1 MTTEFET
8 EERSKVHLGRNVGR
22 IREIIGMKQIVLAE
36 KTGMSQQNI
45 SKLEQSEDI
54 AEETLDRLAK
64 GLGVSPEFIKTFNE
78 ERTIYNIQASTNNTF
93 HDNSAS
99 NQHYQSTY
107 NNSIVDKLVETL
119 QQFMDLEKHKMEG
132 IERRLEQLENRK

>member
-45 SKLEQSEDI
+45 SKLEQNEDI

-64 GLGVSPEFIKTFNE
+64 GLGVTPEFVKTFKE
-78 ERTIYNIQASTNNTF
+78 ERAIHYIQNNNESSSHASQNYQQTINYNGI
-93 HDNSAS
+93 
-99 NQHYQSTY
+99 
-107 NNSIVDKLVETL
+107 DKISDLV
-119 QQFMDLEKHKMEG
+119 QQLLELEKRR
-132 IERRLEQLENRK
+132 IEALEKRLEELEKRK

>member
-45 SKLEQSEDI
+45 SKLEQSEEI
-54 AEETLDRLAK
+54 AEETLGRLAK
-64 GLGVSPEFIKTFNE
+64 GLGVTSEFVKTFKE
-78 ERTIYNIQASTNNTF
+78 EKAIQYIQNNNDNASPHVSQNYQPTINYNGI
-93 HDNSAS
+93 
-99 NQHYQSTY
+99 
-107 NNSIVDKLVETL
+107 DKISELV
-119 QQFMDLEKHKMEG
+119 QQLLELEKHRIEAL
-132 IERRLEQLENRK
+132 ERRLEELEKRK

>member
-8 EERSKVHLGRNVGR
+8 EESSKVHLGRNVGR

-45 SKLEQSEDI
+45 SKLEQSEEI

-64 GLGVSPEFIKTFNE
+64 GLGVSPEFIKTFDDK
-78 ERTIYNIQASTNNTF
+78 RTIYYIQNNYDQTIN
-93 HDNSAS
+93 NSGQ
-99 NQHYQSTY
+99 NYQPTY
-107 NNSIVDKLVETL
+107 NNDGIEKLGAML
-119 QQFMDLEKHKMEG
+119 QQVLELEKHRIE
-132 IERRLEQLENRK
+132 ILERRLEELENRK

>member
-45 SKLEQSEDI
+45 SKLEQSEVI
-54 AEETLDRLAK
+54 ADETLDRLSK
-64 GLGVSPEFIKTFNE
+64 GLGVTSEFVKTFKE
-78 ERTIYNIQASTNNTF
+78 ERAIQYIQNNNESSSHASQNYQQTINYNGI
-93 HDNSAS
+93 
-99 NQHYQSTY
+99 
-107 NNSIVDKLVETL
+107 DKISELV
-119 QQFMDLEKHKMEG
+119 QQLLELEKRRIEAL
-132 IERRLEQLENRK
+132 ERRLEELEKRK